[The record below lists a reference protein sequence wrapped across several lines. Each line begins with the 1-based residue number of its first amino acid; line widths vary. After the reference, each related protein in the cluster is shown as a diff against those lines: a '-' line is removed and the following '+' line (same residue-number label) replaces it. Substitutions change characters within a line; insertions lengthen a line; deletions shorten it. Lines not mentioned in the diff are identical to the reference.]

1 MYEIEIYQ
9 DKNGKSEIKEYIKNL
24 QKNKNKDSNIKF
36 NKIIEYIKLLKE
48 NGLNLGSQYIK
59 HLDEEIWQLRP
70 IRDRI
75 LFAYYGDNKFVLL
88 SVFLKRTQKTPKR
101 EIEKAK
107 KMLEDYKKGG
117 NNNER
122 KIF

>member
-36 NKIIEYIKLLKE
+36 NKIIAYIRLLKE